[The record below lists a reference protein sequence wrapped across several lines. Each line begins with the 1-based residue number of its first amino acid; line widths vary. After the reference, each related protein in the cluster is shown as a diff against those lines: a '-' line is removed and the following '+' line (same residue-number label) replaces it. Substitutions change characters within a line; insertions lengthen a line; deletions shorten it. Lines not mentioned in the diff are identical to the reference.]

1 MAIRS
6 GRFRAKITNL
16 ADEITIIKGRKGA
29 FYRIFNSGEKSFTV
43 KHGGTDVPL
52 HPTFSVD
59 VAIKSGTGN
68 VIIAA
73 VAVNDVVEGIYDYL
87 DTQNPE
93 LRSGRFSSL
102 KHPNV
107 GTSPFD
113 PTTQHPIIDFA
124 GGTQTG
130 WYRIFNSGENAIILE
145 VNSATPSTI
154 TKEQSLDFAVRGDR
168 ITVKSTATAE
178 HIECIYEFLGQTK

>member
-6 GRFRAKITNL
+6 GRFRAKITNVTQG
-16 ADEITIIKGRKGA
+16 ITIIKGRKGA

-52 HPTFSVD
+52 HPTFSID
-59 VAIKSGTGN
+59 VATKSATGN

-73 VAVNDVVEGIYDYL
+73 IAANDVVEGIYDYL
-87 DTQNPE
+87 DIRNPRI
-93 LRSGRFSSL
+93 RSGRFNSI
-102 KHPNV
+102 KHPDV
-107 GTSPFD
+107 SGAPFD

-124 GGTQTG
+124 GGTLTG
-130 WYRIFNSGENAIILE
+130 WYRIFNSGDNTITLE
-145 VNSATPSTI
+145 VNSATPSTVE
-154 TKEQSLDFAVRGDR
+154 KEQSLDFAVTGDR
-168 ITVKSTATAE
+168 ITVKSAATGE